1 MNMKNGWEESH
12 VRIQLS
18 ASCIFF
24 PFFVTAPDTPMS
36 SMHVQA
42 AFIWATYGSSAGA
55 VLLFLGIILFARWKR
70 LLFIPDATSYNSG
83 MLK

>member
-12 VRIQLS
+12 VSTHIS
-18 ASCIFF
+18 ASWSSFLCLQLL
-24 PFFVTAPDTPMS
+24 TPML
-36 SMHVQA
+36 SMCMQA

>member
-12 VRIQLS
+12 VSGPLGARCFVVLS
-18 ASCIFF
+18 LVLS
-24 PFFVTAPDTPMS
+24 TAETKSLMR
-36 SMHVQA
+36 VQA
-42 AFIWATYGSSAGA
+42 AFIWATYGSTAGA
-55 VLLFLGIILFARWKR
+55 ILLFLGIVLFARWKR